1 MQPDIATS
9 PIIKAIEARRAI
21 RQAER
26 VAAVFVSGF
35 IVVLAIAGYRIR
47 IRSDNDEQDP
57 DGTSSDYPGTCTG
70 TRLPGCSDVG
80 NLSAGARGAPPAV
93 FRIHRTGMNA

>member
-47 IRSDNDEQDP
+47 IRSDTNEEDP
-57 DGTSSDYPGTCTG
+57 DGTSSDHFGICTG
-70 TRLPGCSDVG
+70 TRPSGCSDVG

-93 FRIHRTGMNA
+93 FRIPRTGMNA